1 VTAVSQYILAGL
13 ALGAIY
19 AIASAS
25 LVVTYV
31 SAGVL
36 NFAFGSMAFVVARF
50 YYWLNSQHGWGTDTA
65 GALAILVFAPLLGIV
80 LYTVLFQFLRDK
92 TTLTKLVATIGVS
105 VALPPLADMAFG
117 SQSITSAPGLAA
129 LTDRPHHVLGT
140 PITTDQILTYVFLV
154 FVVVCGTAV
163 LRLTSAGLRVQAVV
177 DSQAMASLSGVNP
190 ARVALGVWAASGA
203 LAGLAGILVAPTNG
217 LDTTGMT
224 TLMAAA
230 FAVLLAARLRSLPG
244 AVSIALL
251 MGVVTDV
258 VQKYL
263 PVNSSFT
270 AALIPSIPFAFM
282 LVALLVYAT
291 RAGSLRDEA
300 GAAGPLDAAVRPAN
314 QREDSIAEVR
324 HGLVSVNTVLTALPL
339 VGVLVAPMFFR
350 SSAYWLGII
359 ALGAC
364 YAVAFLTFTLVTGE
378 GGMLW
383 LSQITFCGVGAIGTA
398 QFVTSW
404 HAPVLLAIVLAGVV
418 AAAMGA
424 VIGLLTIRL
433 GDLYV
438 ALATLSFG
446 LLMEGLVF
454 TRNRFTQDGLGVP
467 IDRPHF
473 VFSDLHFTYLALAV
487 FMVFAL
493 LTVNL
498 RRSTSGLAL
507 RAVRDSEPAARTL
520 GLSIIQMKVIV
531 GALAAFVA
539 AVGGAF
545 IALDAGVAQPQQFS
559 TFIGLA
565 WLAVVA
571 TLGVRS
577 VSAAAIGGM
586 SYALLPAIFETYVPS
601 RWSEVPAI
609 LFGLGAISIAR
620 HPEGIIANNSRQ
632 VRWMIAGLLSSG
644 RKPAAPVAAASAH
657 RAVDVTGR
665 DAPVAAASKAAPPAV
680 PGPIA
685 PPPSERTVAP

>member
-1 VTAVSQYILAGL
+1 MSQYVLAGL

-65 GALAILVFAPLLGIV
+65 GAFSLLVFAPLLGIV
-80 LYTVLFQFLRDK
+80 LYAALFRFLRDK

-140 PITTDQILTYVFLV
+140 PITTDQILTYAFLV
-154 FVVVCGTAV
+154 LVVVSGTAV
-163 LRLTSAGLRVQAVV
+163 LRWTTAGLRVQAVV
-177 DSQAMASLSGVNP
+177 DSEAMASLSGINP
-190 ARVALGVWAASGA
+190 ARVALGVWATSGA

-230 FAVLLAARLRSLPG
+230 FAVLVAARLRSLPG
-244 AVSIALL
+244 AVGIALL

-263 PVNSSFT
+263 PANSSFT

-282 LVALLVYAT
+282 LVSLLVYAT
-291 RAGSLRDEA
+291 RAGSLRDDV
-300 GAAGPLDAAVRPAN
+300 GTAGPLDAAVRPAN
-314 QREDSIAEVR
+314 QRDDSVADIAHR
-324 HGLVSVNTVLTALPL
+324 LVSVNTVLTVLPL
-339 VGVLVAPMFFR
+339 IAVLVLPLLLR
-350 SSAYWLGII
+350 SSAYWLGIV

-383 LSQITFCGVGAIGTA
+383 LSQITFCGVGAIGAA

-404 HAPVLLAIVLAGVV
+404 HVPVLLAIVLAGVV
-418 AAAMGA
+418 AATVGA
-424 VIGLLTIRL
+424 IIGLLTIRL

-438 ALATLSFG
+438 ALATLS
-446 LLMEGLVF
+446 
-454 TRNRFTQDGLGVP
+454 
-467 IDRPHF
+467 
-473 VFSDLHFTYLALAV
+473 
-487 FMVFAL
+487 
-493 LTVNL
+493 
-498 RRSTSGLAL
+498 SGC
-507 RAVRDSEPAARTL
+507 
-520 GLSIIQMKVIV
+520 
-531 GALAAFVA
+531 
-539 AVGGAF
+539 
-545 IALDAGVAQPQQFS
+545 
-559 TFIGLA
+559 
-565 WLAVVA
+565 
-571 TLGVRS
+571 
-577 VSAAAIGGM
+577 
-586 SYALLPAIFETYVPS
+586 
-601 RWSEVPAI
+601 
-609 LFGLGAISIAR
+609 
-620 HPEGIIANNSRQ
+620 
-632 VRWMIAGLLSSG
+632 
-644 RKPAAPVAAASAH
+644 
-657 RAVDVTGR
+657 
-665 DAPVAAASKAAPPAV
+665 
-680 PGPIA
+680 
-685 PPPSERTVAP
+685 

>member
-1 VTAVSQYILAGL
+1 MTTLSQYILAGL

-65 GALAILVFAPLLGIV
+65 GALSLLVFAPLLGVV
-80 LYTVLFQFLRDK
+80 LYAVLFRFLRDK
-92 TTLTKLVATIGVS
+92 STLTKLVATIGVS

-117 SQSITSAPGLAA
+117 SQSITSAPGLAS
-129 LTDRPHHVLGT
+129 LTDRPHHFLGT
-140 PITTDQILTYVFLV
+140 PITTDQILTYGFLLL
-154 FVVVCGTAV
+154 VVVIGTTV
-163 LRLTSAGLRVQAVV
+163 LRCTRAGLRVHAVV
-177 DSQAMASLSGVNP
+177 DSPALASLSGTNP
-190 ARVALGVWAASGA
+190 GRVALGVWASSGA
-203 LAGLAGILVAPTNG
+203 LAGLAGVLVAPTNG

-230 FAVLLAARLRSLPG
+230 FAVLVAARLRSLAG
-244 AVSIALL
+244 AVGVALL

-263 PVNSSFT
+263 PANSSFT

-282 LVALLVYAT
+282 LLALVGYAT
-291 RAGSLRDEA
+291 RARHLRDDG
-300 GAAGPLDAAVRPAN
+300 GASGPLDAAVRPAN
-314 QREDSIAEVR
+314 QVGDSATETSHR
-324 HGLVSVNTVLTALPL
+324 LVSVNSALTALPMIA
-339 VGVLVAPMFFR
+339 VLITPLLLR
-350 SSAYWLGII
+350 GSAYWLGVV
-359 ALGAC
+359 ALGVC

-378 GGMLW
+378 AGMLW
-383 LSQITFCGVGAIGTA
+383 LSQITFCGVGAIGAA

-404 HAPVLLAIVLAGVV
+404 HAPVLLAVGLAGLV
-418 AAAMGA
+418 AAAIGA

-454 TRNRFTQDGLGVP
+454 TRNRFAQDGLGVP
-467 IDRPHF
+467 IDRPPF
-473 VFSDLHFTYLALAV
+473 ASSDLHFTYFVLAV
-487 FMVFAL
+487 FVAFAL
-493 LTVNL
+493 LTLNL

-559 TFIGLA
+559 TFQGLA

-577 VSAAAIGGM
+577 VSAAAIGGL
-586 SYALLPAIFETYVPS
+586 SYALLPAIFETYVPT

-609 LFGLGAISIAR
+609 MFGLGAISVAR
-620 HPEGIIANNSRQ
+620 HPEGIIASNSRRIRLL
-632 VRWMIAGLLSSG
+632 VAGMVPSRGDDRRPPGAPPRPIDVSG
-644 RKPAAPVAAASAH
+644 APDGQATAAPASS
-657 RAVDVTGR
+657 RPIVP
-665 DAPVAAASKAAPPAV
+665 PV
-680 PGPIA
+680 
-685 PPPSERTVAP
+685 SERTVAP